1 VSIPLIAAGGIASG
15 ESMYSAMAMGADGVQ
30 IGSLFASSHE
40 SSAHDNF
47 KNAIIEASDGSTY
60 LTLKKVV
67 PVRLLRNEF
76 FERIQSAILE
86 GKDKDVLT
94 KMLGKGRAKM
104 GMFEGDLKEGEL
116 EVGQISATIDEKK
129 TVSQIFSDLILQF
142 NNTKDKMDK
151 IGRI

>member
-1 VSIPLIAAGGIASG
+1 
-15 ESMYSAMAMGADGVQ
+15 
-30 IGSLFASSHE
+30 
-40 SSAHDNF
+40 
-47 KNAIIEASDGSTY
+47 
-60 LTLKKVV
+60 
-67 PVRLLRNEF
+67 
-76 FERIQSAILE
+76 
-86 GKDKDVLT
+86 
-94 KMLGKGRAKM
+94 M

>member
-1 VSIPLIAAGGIASG
+1 
-15 ESMYSAMAMGADGVQ
+15 
-30 IGSLFASSHE
+30 
-40 SSAHDNF
+40 
-47 KNAIIEASDGSTY
+47 
-60 LTLKKVV
+60 
-67 PVRLLRNEF
+67 
-76 FERIQSAILE
+76 
-86 GKDKDVLT
+86 
-94 KMLGKGRAKM
+94 MLGKGRAKM